1 MKLSFIKAF
10 TLAEALITLGI
21 IGVISTITIPNLIS
35 TYRVKIIES
44 RLKSTFSILSQSI
57 KLAEAEH
64 EECTGWDQ
72 VYSGATY
79 VYPFMKK
86 YFLPFVKYANEGIGT
101 NISCP
106 FDNNFA
112 PYFQLMNG
120 TTICLHRGNAMDIWI
135 DINGMVN
142 QISLDLT
149 NFVST

>member
-79 VYPFMKK
+79 VYPFMKNTF
-86 YFLPFVKYANEGIGT
+86 FLLSNTQMKVLA
-101 NISCP
+101 
-106 FDNNFA
+106 
-112 PYFQLMNG
+112 
-120 TTICLHRGNAMDIWI
+120 
-135 DINGMVN
+135 
-142 QISLDLT
+142 QIYRALLIIT
-149 NFVST
+149 LPHIFN